1 MFWRI
6 LCTACLDFLK
16 FILDSVGELYY
27 HNAVLILWLDE
38 NNISYIV
45 SICCFSNCSR
55 CKHYGSFYLEKGF
68 LASHDSQSLV
78 CPSHCYPMLFFV
90 HSFLNALVISAAC
103 PAILFQGVLDT
114 LRYKYKELYPT
125 TLQRG
130 EEYSN
135 MDFGIRK
142 VCLIRIAMKGMRS
155 TDLSNLWPVLCHY
168 SLTLGE
174 SFIRLEN
181 V

>member
-78 CPSHCYPMLFFV
+78 CPSHCYPVLFFV
-90 HSFLNALVISAAC
+90 HSFLNTLVISAAC
-103 PAILFQGVLDT
+103 PAILSQGVLDT
-114 LRYKYKELYPT
+114 LLYKYKELYPT

-142 VCLIRIAMKGMRS
+142 VCLIRIAMEGMRS
-155 TDLSNLWPVLCHY
+155 TDLSNLWPVLWHY
-168 SLTLGE
+168 SLTLSE